1 MDSVNRNLNG
11 RPSCSVVMPVFN
23 GALWLEDS
31 IESAIAMLSAND
43 ELIIIDDG
51 STDESRAILKLFE
64 TFDARVRIF
73 YRLHAGLVSALNFGV
88 SQARFDFIARADSDD
103 LYHSSRLEYQIKYLV
118 ENQNCAAV
126 FCDYQVIDSAGNNL
140 GVIPSAITP
149 AMVLLSLLNHQRT
162 PHPGVVFRKNYFLS
176 AGQYREEDFPAE
188 DYGLWLRLSKDA
200 DLGSIPV
207 ALLIYRKHNKSV
219 SRQHRQFQL
228 EKQRE
233 FRMKAID
240 LVAKDLNWGIISKQT
255 KMAYSETAYRQ
266 QRKILAVRDLAT
278 LRLLDRNKISLCA
291 FVNFAYKLDFFHLS
305 SIHAIFCLIRAR
317 RKRSSSKI

>member
-1 MDSVNRNLNG
+1 
-11 RPSCSVVMPVFN
+11 MPVFN
-23 GALWLEDS
+23 GALWLKDS
-31 IESAIAMLSAND
+31 IESAIAMMSVND

-51 STDESRAILKLFE
+51 STDESRGILELFE
-64 TFDARVRIF
+64 TIDARVRIF
-73 YRLHAGLVSALNFGV
+73 HRSHEGLVSALNFGI

-103 LYHSSRLEYQIKYLV
+103 LYHSSRLEYQIKYLQ

-126 FCDYQVIDSAGNNL
+126 FCDYQVIDSKGNNL

-149 AMVLLSLLNHQRT
+149 NLVLLSLLNHQRT
-162 PHPGVVFRKNYFLS
+162 PHPGVVFRKKYFLS

-207 ALLIYRKHNKSV
+207 ALLFYRKHNTNV

-228 EKQRE
+228 EKQGE
-233 FRMKAID
+233 FRMKVID
-240 LVAKDLNWGIISKQT
+240 LVAKDLNWGIISEQT
-255 KMAYSETAYRQ
+255 KMAYAGTSYRQ

-278 LRLLDRNKISLCA
+278 LRLLDRNRISLFA
-291 FVNFAYKLDFFHLS
+291 LVNFAFKLDFLHLS

-317 RKRSSSKI
+317 RKRRFPKI